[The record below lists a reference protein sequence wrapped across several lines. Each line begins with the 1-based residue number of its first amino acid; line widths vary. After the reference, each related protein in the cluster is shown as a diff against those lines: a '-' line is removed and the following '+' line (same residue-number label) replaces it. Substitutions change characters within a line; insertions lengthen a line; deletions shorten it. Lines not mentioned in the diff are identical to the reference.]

1 LLSNNRVLSKNR
13 GGVQIKKNQ
22 QYLPIGS
29 IIVIIAIIGIISS
42 ISGCVSG
49 STHISESGSQS
60 DSVSDSSTSQASD
73 ELVVNVYSHTGEP
86 KAGFDPLLGWGCGHV
101 NFEPLIQSTLFK
113 SADDNSII
121 NDLAT
126 DYSVSPDGRTW
137 TVNIRDDVK
146 FTDGEKLT
154 AKDVAFTFNT
164 AIGSNSELDMSN
176 LENATAIND
185 TTVEFKLK
193 EPQSSFIWRLR
204 YVGIV
209 PEHAYEKETYGSN
222 PIGSGP
228 YKLVQWDKG
237 QQAIFNLNEEY
248 YGKKP
253 YFKKIT
259 MLFLDK
265 ETAFAAAKSG
275 EVDIAEIDINHA
287 NQTIDGYNLMA
298 LPSAR
303 AFGVSFPMRN
313 NTGEQSP
320 DGDKI
325 GNNVTSDIAIRK
337 ALNTGID
344 RKAILEGVLYGKGDV
359 EYTGVDQ
366 RAFGNPEARIN
377 DSNLEEAKK
386 MLEDAGW
393 KDIDGD
399 GIREKDGTRAEFD
412 LYYSSA
418 DQTRQALSVAVSEQ
432 ARKLGIKINLVGTNW
447 DEIYA
452 NQYSSAVLYAYS
464 SIDTFNLYMH
474 YHSKEADDTY
484 MNPGLY
490 SNPVVD
496 GYLESALRSSDQNE
510 ATNYWQLAAYNG
522 NTGYGPAGDAAWLWL
537 VTMDYLYTADET
549 LDIGTPQKN
558 AGSDIL
564 GNIYEWTRTNA
575 TSST

>member
-1 LLSNNRVLSKNR
+1 M
-13 GGVQIKKNQ
+13 
-22 QYLPIGS
+22 GS
-29 IIVIIAIIGIISS
+29 IIVIIAAIVIISS
-42 ISGCVSG
+42 MPG
-49 STHISESGSQS
+49 STSSST
-60 DSVSDSSTSQASD
+60 SDSSTSQASD

-86 KAGFDPLLGWGCGHV
+86 KAGFDPLMGWGSGHV

-113 SADDNSII
+113 SADDGSII

-126 DYSVSPDGRTW
+126 DYFVSSDGKTW

-146 FTDGEKLT
+146 FTDGEKLS
-154 AKDVAFTFNT
+154 AEDVAFTFNT
-164 AIGSNSELDMSN
+164 AVGSNSELDMSN
-176 LENATAIND
+176 LENAAAIND
-185 TTVEFKLK
+185 TAVEFKLK

-209 PEHAYEKETYGSN
+209 PEHAYKKETYGSN

-228 YKLVQWDKG
+228 YKLIQWDKG
-237 QQAIFNLNEEY
+237 QQAIFNLNEDY

-253 YFKKIT
+253 FFKKIT

-265 ETAFAAAKSG
+265 ETAFAAARSG
-275 EVDIAEIDINHA
+275 DVDLAEIDINHA
-287 NQTIDGYNLMA
+287 NQTIDGYNLMS
-298 LPSAR
+298 LPSSR
-303 AFGVSFPMRN
+303 AFGVSFPLQN
-313 NTGEQSP
+313 NTGEISLQ
-320 DGDKI
+320 GDPI
-325 GNNVTSDIAIRK
+325 GNNVTADLAIRK
-337 ALNTGID
+337 ALNIGID
-344 RKAILEGVLYGKGDV
+344 RKAILDGVIYGKGDV

-366 RAFGNPEARIN
+366 RNFGNPEAKIN
-377 DSNLEEAKK
+377 DSNLEEAKI
-386 MLEDAGW
+386 MLENAGW
-393 KDIDGD
+393 KDNDGD
-399 GIREKDGTRAEFD
+399 GIREKDGTKAEFK

-432 ARKLGIKINLVGTNW
+432 AKKLGIKIDLVGTNW

-464 SIDTFNLYMH
+464 SIDTFNLYMQ

-484 MNPGLY
+484 KNPGLY
-490 SNPVVD
+490 NNPVVD
-496 GYLESALRSSDQNE
+496 GYLESALRSADQAQ
-510 ATNYWQLAAYNG
+510 ATKNWQLAAYDG
-522 NTGYGPAGDAAWLWL
+522 KTGYGPAGDATWLWL
-537 VTMDYLYTADET
+537 VTMDYLYTVDET

>member
-1 LLSNNRVLSKNR
+1 ML
-13 GGVQIKKNQ
+13 
-22 QYLPIGS
+22 IGS
-29 IIVIIAIIGIISS
+29 IIVIIAAIVIISS
-42 ISGCVSG
+42 MPG
-49 STHISESGSQS
+49 STSSST
-60 DSVSDSSTSQASD
+60 SDSSTSQASD

-86 KAGFDPLLGWGCGHV
+86 KAGFDPLMGWGSGHV

-113 SADDNSII
+113 SADDGSII

-126 DYSVSPDGRTW
+126 DYSVSSDGNTW

-146 FTDGEKLT
+146 FTDGEKLS
-154 AKDVAFTFNT
+154 AEDVAFTFNT
-164 AIGSNSELDMSN
+164 AVGSNSELDMSN
-176 LENATAIND
+176 LENAAAIND
-185 TTVEFKLK
+185 TAVEFKLK

-209 PEHAYEKETYGSN
+209 PEHAYKKETYGSN

-228 YKLVQWDKG
+228 YKLIQWDKG
-237 QQAIFNLNEEY
+237 QQAIFNLNEDY

-253 YFKKIT
+253 FFKKIT

-265 ETAFAAAKSG
+265 ETAFAAARSG
-275 EVDIAEIDINHA
+275 DVDLAEIDINHA
-287 NQTIDGYNLMA
+287 NQTIDGYNLMS
-298 LPSAR
+298 LPSSR
-303 AFGVSFPMRN
+303 AFGVSFPLQN
-313 NTGEQSP
+313 NIGEISLQ
-320 DGDKI
+320 GDPI
-325 GNNVTSDIAIRK
+325 GNNVTADLAIRK
-337 ALNTGID
+337 ALNIGID
-344 RKAILEGVLYGKGDV
+344 RKAILDGVIYGKGDV

-366 RAFGNPEARIN
+366 RNFGNPEAKIN
-377 DSNLEEAKK
+377 DSNLEEAKI
-386 MLEDAGW
+386 MLENAGW
-393 KDIDGD
+393 KDNDGD
-399 GIREKDGTRAEFD
+399 GIREKDGTKAEFK

-432 ARKLGIKINLVGTNW
+432 AKKLGIKIDLVGTNW

-464 SIDTFNLYMH
+464 SIDTFNLYMQ

-484 MNPGLY
+484 KNPGLY
-490 SNPVVD
+490 NNPVVD
-496 GYLESALRSSDQNE
+496 GYLESALRSADQAQ
-510 ATNYWQLAAYNG
+510 ATKNWQLAAYDG
-522 NTGYGPAGDAAWLWL
+522 KTGYGPAGDATWLWL
-537 VTMDYLYTADET
+537 VTMDYLYTVDET

>member
-1 LLSNNRVLSKNR
+1 MSPGTL
-13 GGVQIKKNQ
+13 
-22 QYLPIGS
+22 
-29 IIVIIAIIGIISS
+29 IVIIAIIGIISS
-42 ISGCVSG
+42 LSGCVSSSTQDSELG
-49 STHISESGSQS
+49 SASDSESGSEAA
-60 DSVSDSSTSQASD
+60 SSAPEASD

-86 KAGFDPLLGWGCGHV
+86 EAGFDPLLGWGCGHV

-113 SADDNSII
+113 SADDGSII

-126 DYSVSPDGRTW
+126 GYSVSSDGKTW
-137 TVNIRDDVK
+137 TVNLRDDVN

-164 AIGSNSELDMSN
+164 AVGSNSELDMSN
-176 LENATAIND
+176 LEKAEAIND
-185 TTVEFKLK
+185 TAVEFKLK

-209 PEHAYEKETYGSN
+209 PEHAYEKETYGRN

-228 YKLVQWDKG
+228 YKLVQWDRG
-237 QQAIFNLNEEY
+237 QQAIFEYNPAY
-248 YGKKP
+248 YGQEP

-265 ETAFAAAKSG
+265 DTAFAAAKSG
-275 EVDIAEIDINHA
+275 EVDISEIEISNV
-287 NQTIDGYNLMA
+287 NQIVDGYNIIS
-298 LPSAR
+298 LPSSR
-303 AFGVSFPMRN
+303 AFGVSFPMQN
-313 NTGEQSP
+313 NTGKESLQ
-320 DGDKI
+320 GDPI
-325 GNNVTSDIAIRK
+325 GNNVTADMAIRK

-344 RKAILEGVLYGKGDV
+344 RKAILDGVLYGKGDV

-366 RAFGNPEARIN
+366 REFGNPEAKIE
-377 DSNLEEAKK
+377 DSNPEEAIKI
-386 MLEDAGW
+386 LENAGW

-399 GIREKDGTRAEFD
+399 GIREKNGTEAEFD
-412 LYYSSA
+412 LYYSSS

-432 ARKLGIKINLVGTNW
+432 AQKMGIKINLIGTNW

-464 SIDTFNLYMH
+464 SIDTFNLYQQ

-484 MNPGLY
+484 RNPGLY

-496 GYLESALRSSDQNE
+496 GYLESALRASDQEE
-510 ATNYWQLAAYNG
+510 ATKYWQLAAYDG
-522 NTGYGPAGDAAWLWL
+522 NTGYGPAGDASWLWL
-537 VTMDYLYTADET
+537 VTMDYLYVVDDT

-564 GNIYEWTRTNA
+564 GNIYEWKRIEESGLN
-575 TSST
+575 SSE

>member
-1 LLSNNRVLSKNR
+1 MLM
-13 GGVQIKKNQ
+13 
-22 QYLPIGS
+22 GS
-29 IIVIIAIIGIISS
+29 IIVIIAAIVIISS
-42 ISGCVSG
+42 MPG
-49 STHISESGSQS
+49 STSSST
-60 DSVSDSSTSQASD
+60 SDSSTSQASD

-86 KAGFDPLLGWGCGHV
+86 KAGFDPLMGWGSGHV

-113 SADDNSII
+113 SADDGSII

-126 DYSVSPDGRTW
+126 DYSVSSDGNTW

-146 FTDGEKLT
+146 FTDGEKLS
-154 AKDVAFTFNT
+154 AEDVAFTFNT
-164 AIGSNSELDMSN
+164 AVGSNSELDMSN
-176 LENATAIND
+176 LENAAAIND
-185 TTVEFKLK
+185 TAVEFKLK

-209 PEHAYEKETYGSN
+209 PEHAYKKETYGSN

-228 YKLVQWDKG
+228 YKLIQWDKG
-237 QQAIFNLNEEY
+237 QQAIFNLNEDY

-253 YFKKIT
+253 FFKKIT

-265 ETAFAAAKSG
+265 ETAFAAARSG
-275 EVDIAEIDINHA
+275 DVDLAEIDINHA
-287 NQTIDGYNLMA
+287 NQTIDGYNLMS
-298 LPSAR
+298 LPSSR
-303 AFGVSFPMRN
+303 AFGVSFPLQN
-313 NTGEQSP
+313 NTGEISLQ
-320 DGDKI
+320 GDPI
-325 GNNVTSDIAIRK
+325 GNNVTADLAIRK
-337 ALNTGID
+337 ALNIGID
-344 RKAILEGVLYGKGDV
+344 RKAILDGVIYGKGDV

-366 RAFGNPEARIN
+366 RNFGNPEAKIN
-377 DSNLEEAKK
+377 DSNLEEAKI
-386 MLEDAGW
+386 MLENAGW
-393 KDIDGD
+393 KDNDGD
-399 GIREKDGTRAEFD
+399 GIREKDGTKAEFK

-432 ARKLGIKINLVGTNW
+432 AKKLGIKIDLVGTNW

-464 SIDTFNLYMH
+464 SIDTFNLYMQ

-484 MNPGLY
+484 KNPGLY
-490 SNPVVD
+490 NNPVVD
-496 GYLESALRSSDQNE
+496 GYLESALRSADQAQ
-510 ATNYWQLAAYNG
+510 ATKNWQLAAYDG
-522 NTGYGPAGDAAWLWL
+522 KTGYGPAGDATWLWL
-537 VTMDYLYTADET
+537 VTMDYLYTVDET

>member
-1 LLSNNRVLSKNR
+1 MS
-13 GGVQIKKNQ
+13 
-22 QYLPIGS
+22 
-29 IIVIIAIIGIISS
+29 IIAIIAVIGIISS
-42 ISGCVSG
+42 ISGCVSS
-49 STHISESGSQS
+49 STHISEPGSASDSESGSAS
-60 DSVSDSSTSQASD
+60 GSASESSTSNASD
-73 ELVVNVYSHTGEP
+73 ELIVNVYSHTGEP
-86 KAGFDPLLGWGCGHV
+86 TAGFDPLLGWGCGHV

-113 SADDNSII
+113 SADDGSII

-126 DYSVSPDGRTW
+126 GYSVASDGKIW
-137 TVNIRDDVK
+137 VVSIRDDVK

-185 TTVEFKLK
+185 TAVEFKLK

-209 PEHAYEKETYGSN
+209 PEHAYKKETYGSN

-237 QQAIFNLNEEY
+237 QQAIFELNEDY

-253 YFKKIT
+253 FFKKIT

-275 EVDIAEIDINHA
+275 DVDIAEIDINHA
-287 NQTIDGYNLMA
+287 NQTVDGYNLMA
-298 LPSAR
+298 LPASR
-303 AFGVSFPMRN
+303 AFGVSFPMKY
-313 NTGEQSP
+313 NTGEKSLQ
-320 DGDKI
+320 GDPI
-325 GNNVTSDIAIRK
+325 GNNVTADIAIRK
-337 ALNTGID
+337 ALNIGID

-366 RAFGNPEARIN
+366 REFGNPEAKIS
-377 DSNLEEAKK
+377 DSNQEEAIKI
-386 MLEDAGW
+386 LEAAGW
-393 KDIDGD
+393 KDTDGD
-399 GIREKDGTRAEFD
+399 GIREKDGTKAEFD
-412 LYYSSA
+412 LYYSSS

-432 ARKLGIKINLVGTNW
+432 AKKLGIKINLVGTNW

-464 SIDTFNLYMH
+464 SVDTFNLYLQ
-474 YHSKEADDTY
+474 YHSKEADDRY

-496 GYLESALRSSDQNE
+496 GYLETALRSSDQDQ
-510 ATNYWQLAAYNG
+510 ATKYWKLAAYDG
-522 NTGYGPAGDAAWLWL
+522 KTGYGPAGDATWLWL
-537 VTMDYLYTADET
+537 VTMDYLYTVDKT

-564 GNIYEWTRTNA
+564 GNIYEWTRIDATNS
-575 TSST
+575 TSK

>member
-1 LLSNNRVLSKNR
+1 MS
-13 GGVQIKKNQ
+13 
-22 QYLPIGS
+22 
-29 IIVIIAIIGIISS
+29 IIAIIAVIGIISS
-42 ISGCVSG
+42 ISGCVSS
-49 STHISESGSQS
+49 STHISEPGSASDSESGSAS
-60 DSVSDSSTSQASD
+60 GSASESSTSNASD
-73 ELVVNVYSHTGEP
+73 ELIVNVYSHTGEP
-86 KAGFDPLLGWGCGHV
+86 TAGFDPLLGWGCGHV

-113 SADDNSII
+113 SADDGSII

-126 DYSVSPDGRTW
+126 GYSVASDGKIW
-137 TVNIRDDVK
+137 VVSIRDDVK

-185 TTVEFKLK
+185 TAVEFKLK

-209 PEHAYEKETYGSN
+209 PEHAYKKETYGSN

-237 QQAIFNLNEEY
+237 QQAIFELNEDY

-253 YFKKIT
+253 FFKKIT

-275 EVDIAEIDINHA
+275 DVDIAEIDINHA
-287 NQTIDGYNLMA
+287 NQTVDGYNLMA
-298 LPSAR
+298 LPASR
-303 AFGVSFPMRN
+303 AFGVSFPMKY
-313 NTGEQSP
+313 NTGEKSLQ
-320 DGDKI
+320 GDPI
-325 GNNVTSDIAIRK
+325 GNNVTADIAIRK
-337 ALNTGID
+337 ALNIGID

-366 RAFGNPEARIN
+366 REFGNPEAKIS
-377 DSNLEEAKK
+377 DSNQEEAIKI
-386 MLEDAGW
+386 LEAAGW
-393 KDIDGD
+393 KDTDGD
-399 GIREKDGTRAEFD
+399 GIREKDGTKAEFD
-412 LYYSSA
+412 LYYSSS

-432 ARKLGIKINLVGTNW
+432 AKKLGIKINLVGTNW

-464 SIDTFNLYMH
+464 SVDTFNLYLQ
-474 YHSKEADDTY
+474 YHSKEADDRY

-496 GYLESALRSSDQNE
+496 GYLETALRSSDQDQ
-510 ATNYWQLAAYNG
+510 ATKYWKLAAYDG
-522 NTGYGPAGDAAWLWL
+522 KTGYGPAGDATWLWL
-537 VTMDYLYTADET
+537 VTMDYLYTVDKT

-564 GNIYEWTRTNA
+564 GNIYEWTRIDATNS
-575 TSST
+575 TSR

>member
-1 LLSNNRVLSKNR
+1 M
-13 GGVQIKKNQ
+13 
-22 QYLPIGS
+22 GS
-29 IIVIIAIIGIISS
+29 IIVIIAAIVIISS
-42 ISGCVSG
+42 MPG
-49 STHISESGSQS
+49 STSSST
-60 DSVSDSSTSQASD
+60 SDSSTSQASD

-86 KAGFDPLLGWGCGHV
+86 KAGFDPLMGWGSGHV

-113 SADDNSII
+113 SADDGSII

-126 DYSVSPDGRTW
+126 DYSVSSDGNTW

-146 FTDGEKLT
+146 FTDGEKLS
-154 AKDVAFTFNT
+154 AEDVAFTFNT
-164 AIGSNSELDMSN
+164 AVGSNSELDMSN
-176 LENATAIND
+176 LENAAAIND
-185 TTVEFKLK
+185 TAVEFKLK

-209 PEHAYEKETYGSN
+209 PEHAYKKETYGSN

-228 YKLVQWDKG
+228 YKLIQWDKG
-237 QQAIFNLNEEY
+237 QQAIFNLNEDY

-253 YFKKIT
+253 FFKKIT

-265 ETAFAAAKSG
+265 ETAFAAARSG
-275 EVDIAEIDINHA
+275 DVDLAEIDINHA
-287 NQTIDGYNLMA
+287 NQTIDGYNLMS
-298 LPSAR
+298 LPSSR
-303 AFGVSFPMRN
+303 AFGVSFPLQN
-313 NTGEQSP
+313 NTGEISLQ
-320 DGDKI
+320 GDPI
-325 GNNVTSDIAIRK
+325 GNNVTADLAIRK
-337 ALNTGID
+337 ALNIGID
-344 RKAILEGVLYGKGDV
+344 RKAILDGVIYGKGDV

-366 RAFGNPEARIN
+366 RNFGNPEAKIN
-377 DSNLEEAKK
+377 DSNLEEAKI
-386 MLEDAGW
+386 MLENAGW
-393 KDIDGD
+393 KDNDGD
-399 GIREKDGTRAEFD
+399 GIREKDGTKAEFK

-432 ARKLGIKINLVGTNW
+432 AKKLGIKIDLVGTNW

-464 SIDTFNLYMH
+464 SIDTFNLYMQ

-484 MNPGLY
+484 KNPGLY
-490 SNPVVD
+490 NNPVVD
-496 GYLESALRSSDQNE
+496 GYLESALRSADQAQ
-510 ATNYWQLAAYNG
+510 ATKNWQLAAYDG
-522 NTGYGPAGDAAWLWL
+522 KTGYGPAGDATWLWL
-537 VTMDYLYTADET
+537 VTMDYLYTVDET

>member
-1 LLSNNRVLSKNR
+1 MS
-13 GGVQIKKNQ
+13 
-22 QYLPIGS
+22 
-29 IIVIIAIIGIISS
+29 A
-42 ISGCVSG
+42 
-49 STHISESGSQS
+49 ST
-60 DSVSDSSTSQASD
+60 SVSTSASTSASSTSLDSD

-86 KAGFDPLLGWGCGHV
+86 KTGFDPLLGWGSGHM

-113 SADDNSII
+113 SADDGSII
-121 NDLAT
+121 NDLASG
-126 DYSVSPDGRTW
+126 YSVSADGRTW
-137 TVNIRDDVK
+137 TVNVRNDVK
-146 FTDGEKLT
+146 FTDGDKLT

-176 LENATAIND
+176 LENAKAIND
-185 TTVEFKLK
+185 TAVEFKLK

-209 PEHAYEKETYGSN
+209 PEHTYKKETYGSN

-228 YKLVQWDKG
+228 YKLVQWDRG
-237 QQAIFNLNEEY
+237 QQAILKLNEDY

-275 EVDIAEIDINHA
+275 DVDIAEIDINHA
-287 NQTIDGYNLMA
+287 NQTIDGYNLMS

-303 AFGVSFPMRN
+303 AFGISFPMQY
-313 NTGEQSP
+313 NTGNKSLK
-320 DGDKI
+320 GDPI
-325 GNNVTSDIAIRK
+325 GNNVTADIAIRR

-344 RKAILEGVLYGKGDV
+344 RKAILEGVIYGKGDV

-366 RAFGNPEARIN
+366 QTFGNPEAKIK

-386 MLEDAGW
+386 TLEDAGW
-393 KDIDGD
+393 KDCDGD
-399 GIREKDGTRAEFD
+399 GIREKNGTRAEFK

-432 ARKLGIKINLVGTNW
+432 AKKLGIKIDLVGTNW

-464 SIDTFNLYMH
+464 SLDTFNLYLH
-474 YHSKEADDTY
+474 YHTKEADDTY
-484 MNPGLY
+484 RNPGLY
-490 SNPVVD
+490 SNPAVD
-496 GYLESALRSSDQNE
+496 EYLETALRSADQDQ
-510 ATNYWQLAAYNG
+510 ARKYWQLAAYDG
-522 NTGYGPAGDAAWLWL
+522 NTGYGPAGDATWLWL
-537 VTMDYLYTADET
+537 VTMDYLYMVDET
-549 LDIGTPQKN
+549 IDIGTPQKN
-558 AGSDIL
+558 SGSDIL
-564 GNIYEWTRTNA
+564 GNIYEWTKIDANNS
-575 TSST
+575 TSK